1 LKGGFGST
9 AISIYWAAQLMRS
22 VGRALRSGILD
33 CPANQHAIASGS
45 LVCESSSLMLISPQR
60 YRLMP
65 DRVRKLVAYAHLT
78 PTSLHQAHSYART
91 RRPCPSRR
99 SLSAFCPIRV
109 RKVLA
114 HADLIGTAS
123 RQAHSRAKSYRACP
137 SGWNVIASGPI
148 AFRLWPGLDSARPT
162 GACSGRRFAPTRS
175 GLF

>member
-1 LKGGFGST
+1 MPRAL
-9 AISIYWAAQLMRS
+9 AAAEAQD

-33 CPANQHAIASGS
+33 CPVNPHAIASGS
-45 LVCESSSLMLISPQR
+45 LVCESSSPLPISPQR
-60 YRLMP
+60 HRLMP
-65 DRVRKLVAYAHLT
+65 HRVRKLVAYAHLT
-78 PTSLHQAHSYART
+78 PMSLHQAHSYAKT

-114 HADLIGTAS
+114 HAHLIGTS
-123 RQAHSRAKSYRACP
+123 SGQAHSRAKSYRACP
-137 SGWNVIASGPI
+137 SGWNVIASGPY
-148 AFRLWPGLDSARPT
+148 AFRLWPRLDSARPT